1 MINYNIKIFDDFL
14 DPEDLNEIS
23 AYAKNLNNERN
34 IHVFHNEIDLN
45 NKIINAS
52 IDKKFLVRL
61 NERYLEKAINILKEL
76 NEEKVN
82 LVDYCDFTIIK
93 TKKNKKFPIHDDT
106 FNKLLSGV
114 IYLYPEKNVGT
125 FFYNTKS
132 GKDKNII
139 EWKVN
144 RAVFFSRKE
153 RETWHSYEADN
164 ANDRITLIFNL
175 MTKKEN
181 FKKVLEV
188 EKKNYFISKFRHKVN
203 PYLYRFF
210 DYTI

>member
-14 DPEDLNEIS
+14 EPEDFKEIS

-34 IHVFHNEIDLN
+34 IHVFHNEIDLK

-61 NERYLEKAINILKEL
+61 NERYLKKAINILKEL

-82 LVDYCDFTIIK
+82 LIDYCDFTIVK

-132 GKDKNII
+132 GKDKYII
-139 EWKVN
+139 KWKVN

-153 RETWHSYEADN
+153 RETWHSYEADD

-175 MTKKEN
+175 MTKEEN

-188 EKKNYFISKFRHKVN
+188 EKKNYLISKLRHKVN

>member
-14 DPEDLNEIS
+14 EPEDFKEIS

-34 IHVFHNEIDLN
+34 IHVFHNEIDLK

-61 NERYLEKAINILKEL
+61 NERYLKKAINILKEL

-82 LVDYCDFTIIK
+82 LIDYCDFTIVK

-144 RAVFFSRKE
+144 RAVFFSRKK
-153 RETWHSYEADN
+153 RETWHSYEADD

-175 MTKKEN
+175 MTKEEN

-188 EKKNYFISKFRHKVN
+188 EKKNYLISKLRHKVN

>member
-1 MINYNIKIFDDFL
+1 MINYKTKVFDNFL
-14 DPEDLNEIS
+14 ESEDLKDLTV
-23 AYAKNLNNERN
+23 YARNLNSDGN

-45 NKIINAS
+45 NNILNSSINKDLL
-52 IDKKFLVRL
+52 IRL
-61 NERYLEKAINILKEL
+61 NKRYLQKAITILKEL
-76 NEEKVN
+76 NEEKIN
-82 LVDYCDFTIIK
+82 LIDYSDFTIIK

-125 FFYNTKS
+125 AFYNSKS
-132 GKDKNII
+132 GKDKNVI

-153 RETWHSYEADN
+153 RETWHSYEADSD
-164 ANDRITLIFNL
+164 NDRITLIFNL
-175 MTKKEN
+175 MTKEKN
-181 FKKVLEV
+181 LKKVLKIEN
-188 EKKNYFISKFRHKVN
+188 KNYLISKLRYKLN

-210 DYTI
+210 NLVI

>member
-1 MINYNIKIFDDFL
+1 MINIWTFL
-14 DPEDLNEIS
+14 FIS
-23 AYAKNLNNERN
+23 
-34 IHVFHNEIDLN
+34 
-45 NKIINAS
+45 IIR
-52 IDKKFLVRL
+52 KFLVRL
-61 NERYLEKAINILKEL
+61 NERYLKKAINILKEL
-76 NEEKVN
+76 NEDKVN
-82 LVDYCDFTIIK
+82 LIDYCDFTIVK

-153 RETWHSYEADN
+153 RETWHSYEADD

-175 MTKKEN
+175 MTKEEN

-188 EKKNYFISKFRHKVN
+188 EKKNYLISKLRHKVN

>member
-1 MINYNIKIFDDFL
+1 MINYNIKIIDNFL
-14 DPEDLNEIS
+14 APEDLKEIS
-23 AYAKNLNNERN
+23 DYAKNLSDDRH
-34 IHVFHNEIDLN
+34 IHVFHNEIDLS
-45 NKIINAS
+45 NKILNAS
-52 IDKKFLVRL
+52 IKKNFLIKL

-76 NEEKVN
+76 NKEKVD
-82 LVDYCDFTIIK
+82 LIDYCDFTIIK

-114 IYLYPEKNVGT
+114 IYLYPEKNAGT
-125 FFYNTKS
+125 IFYNTKN
-132 GKDKNII
+132 GKDKNVI
-139 EWKVN
+139 EWKIN

-153 RETWHSYEADN
+153 RETWHSYEADD

-181 FKKVLEV
+181 FKKVLEI
-188 EKKNYFISKFRHKVN
+188 EKKNYLIGKLRYKVN
-203 PYLYRFF
+203 HYLYRFF